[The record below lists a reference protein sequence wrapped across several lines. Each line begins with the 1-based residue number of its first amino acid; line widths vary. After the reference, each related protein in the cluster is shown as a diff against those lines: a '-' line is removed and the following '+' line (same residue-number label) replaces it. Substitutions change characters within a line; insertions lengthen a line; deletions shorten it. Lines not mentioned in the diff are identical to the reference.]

1 MKRAEFLLAVLVM
14 SACGGVAPSP
24 TATPRIAAELEEGDH
39 LAGLYTYSAFEPQ
52 IEVTLPDDGWTT
64 FHRVPDFFDVALETD
79 DGPVAV
85 MFLDP
90 IAFLT
95 ADEENAQA
103 TTPQEA
109 MELLGDHEGTT
120 LSDPREV
127 EIGGLSGLEVDAD
140 FAIDNTHVIR
150 VSGGDIG
157 FGPTSDV
164 RLAVL
169 EADEGLLVIGLV
181 APAGL
186 MQEAED
192 MTQSVRDS
200 ITID

>member
-1 MKRAEFLLAVLVM
+1 MKRAMLLLAVLVL
-14 SACGGVAPSP
+14 SGCGGTEPSP
-24 TATPRIAAELEEGDH
+24 TATPRVAAEVVEGEH
-39 LAGLYTYSAFEPQ
+39 VAGLYTYSAFEPR

-64 FHRVPDFFDVALETD
+64 FHLIPDFFDVALETEN
-79 DGPVAV
+79 GPMAV

-95 ADEENAQA
+95 AEEEAAQA
-103 TTPQEA
+103 ATPEEA
-109 MELLGDHEGTT
+109 LALLGDHEGTT

-140 FAIDNTHVIR
+140 FALDNTHVVR

-181 APAGL
+181 APAGH
-186 MQEAED
+186 MDQAEE
-192 MTQSVRDS
+192 MTQAVRDS